1 MGEDQGVAGKMRILK
16 TISRLAWRCPG
27 PDPPVEPWK
36 WSDWVALAIL
46 SLALALVYPHGKK
59 PA

>member
-1 MGEDQGVAGKMRILK
+1 MRILK